1 MGGLGRLADPDGELA
16 TALTHDPIYPERITE
31 ISVIS
36 LVEGTQETDPRLD
49 RHQCPAP
56 CNLVNAFSH
65 LLTIVARG
73 GTQLLWHKK
82 SPKGLDYSLLCH
94 VICRCRHSQK

>member
-1 MGGLGRLADPDGELA
+1 MGGLGRLADPDCELA
-16 TALTHDPIYPERITE
+16 TVLTNDSIYPERITE

-56 CNLVNAFSH
+56 GNFVNSFSH
-65 LLTIVARG
+65 LLTIVECG
-73 GTQLLWHKK
+73 GT
-82 SPKGLDYSLLCH
+82 
-94 VICRCRHSQK
+94 